1 MDGGTLF
8 SNVGLK
14 AQLVERVS
22 PLEADAMADGRR
34 GGHSHSL
41 MLMARGR
48 REAPDDEEDQV
59 GSNEDEGD
67 EDLVGPVGSDEEE
80 SDDEEYEE
88 ESDDEEEY
96 EEESHDDKEGPH
108 DEEAVEVQPT
118 ALRRE
123 EMKKD
128 LSALPFED
136 VLKLQSCA
144 GTKALDRVAR
154 GARPSCKRLNKNRP
168 AEVSAKKRAPFL
180 RQVVAVKKATARD
193 PRFDDLSGEY
203 KADIFDKTYS
213 FIHDIRR
220 HETQVIQKQLKKSK
234 NADKKEQLN
243 GLLRKM
249 ADRERARQS
258 RERQRAGE
266 LQHKKEQRERAQ
278 RGHRPFFLSK
288 SEQKKLRLADRFSAL
303 KTSGKLDAFMGKKRK
318 RNAGKDRR
326 KLPWRQQ
333 PGEQSTP
340 RGGQRP

>member
-1 MDGGTLF
+1 
-8 SNVGLK
+8 
-14 AQLVERVS
+14 
-22 PLEADAMADGRR
+22 MADGRR
-34 GGHSHSL
+34 GGHREERNSL
-41 MLMARGR
+41 MLMARG
-48 REAPDDEEDQV
+48 APDDEDDQV
-59 GSNEDEGD
+59 GSNEGE
-67 EDLVGPVGSDEEE
+67 EDLIEPVGSD
-80 SDDEEYEE
+80 EE

-96 EEESHDDKEGPH
+96 EEESDDDEEYEEESDDDDEGPH
-108 DEEAVEVQPT
+108 DEDEAVEVQST
-118 ALRRE
+118 ALRRDE
-123 EMKKD
+123 TKKD

-144 GTKALDRVAR
+144 GTKALDRDAR

-180 RQVVAVKKATARD
+180 RQVVPVKKATARD

-278 RGHRPFFLSK
+278 SGHRPFFLSK

-333 PGEQSTP
+333 AGEQSTP

>member
-1 MDGGTLF
+1 
-8 SNVGLK
+8 
-14 AQLVERVS
+14 
-22 PLEADAMADGRR
+22 MADGHR
-34 GGHSHSL
+34 GGHREERNSL

-59 GSNEDEGD
+59 GSNEDEGE
-67 EDLVGPVGSDEEE
+67 EDLIEPVGSDEEE
-80 SDDEEYEE
+80 SDDEEEYEE

-96 EEESHDDKEGPH
+96 EEESDDEEEGPH
-108 DEEAVEVQPT
+108 DEDEAVEVQST
-118 ALRRE
+118 ALRSE
-123 EMKKD
+123 EMKTD

-154 GARPSCKRLNKNRP
+154 GARSSCKRLNKNRP
-168 AEVSAKKRAPFL
+168 AEVPAKKRAPFL

-234 NADKKEQLN
+234 NANKKEQLN